1 MNIGT
6 LRERLVF
13 YIDKEQLGPDL
24 SSSAMDVILQSI
36 NNARL
41 QAEQLHAFE
50 MNKCVIE
57 FPAVITN
64 VDWTMS
70 KLRGTDT
77 DVSIRNIKK
86 LWRLSDSSGLTE
98 IPIEYR
104 NLAQLKN
111 ELAYEETLKATFV
124 GSQLQLFGPG
134 SEEPIHLVADAYR
147 WMADYVESTDT
158 DWMVQKGHNYLFWAA
173 LYELNYYAKEFVPR
187 QEGNLAISDDYVQTQ
202 LGKLIAL
209 DNHIKNAYYNI
220 L

>member
-24 SSSAMDVILQSI
+24 SSSAVDVILQAI

-57 FPAVITN
+57 FPAVTTTT
-64 VDWTMS
+64 DWTTS
-70 KLRGTDT
+70 VLRGTNT
-77 DVSIRNIKK
+77 NVSVRNIKK
-86 LWRLSDSSGLTE
+86 LWRTSETAGLLE
-98 IPIEYR
+98 IPFVYR
-104 NLAQLKN
+104 NLAQLKS
-111 ELAYEETLKATFV
+111 ELNFEDTLKATFV
-124 GSQLQLFGPG
+124 GNTLHLIGPG
-134 SEEPIHLVADAYR
+134 SEEPVNLVADAYR
-147 WMADYVESTDT
+147 WMDDYTLSTDT
-158 DWMVQKGHNYLFWAA
+158 DWMVKRGHNYLFWASM
-173 LYELNYYAKEFVPR
+173 YELNYYAKEFVPR
-187 QEGNLAISDDYVQTQ
+187 QEGNLSISDDYVQGQ

-209 DNHIKNAYYNI
+209 DNHIKNAYFNI